1 MTNNVL
7 IVGGGIIGTYCAI
20 QIARSD
26 RSARIRILD
35 RDPLA
40 YDNASCGNMGG
51 FAVCEVQPLASLHTL
66 IRTPKLMLN
75 PLSALTIR
83 PTKIPTFSRW
93 AFGFVRAALTPGH
106 YEKVVKAQSTL
117 MERAYQ
123 AHLDVIGDTDLV
135 RLLSDEGTICLY
147 RKEKTLTYDW
157 NSRWKLFRERG
168 EDCRILDTDELHAR
182 LPTLNKCLQHAVY
195 IPSIKFWKEPA
206 SLLQGLHDLARGLGI
221 EIEQGDVHSLGFEN
235 NKPASAR
242 TSDGKVFGFDRLV
255 VTAGAWS
262 GPLCEQLGDSVPLST
277 ERGYST
283 TITTDAVI
291 NNLILFKDD
300 EFVATPMNSGLRLG
314 GTVELAGLE
323 APPNYKR
330 TALLA
335 KQLKTYFP
343 DIETHERTDWM
354 GHRPSLPDT
363 MPVIGE
369 SPSHANVIYAYG
381 HGHVGVTQSAITG
394 KLVAQLAMGVEPEI
408 DLTPFSIG
416 RFSRNKAT
424 REMETGR

>member
-1 MTNNVL
+1 MNQNVL

-26 RSARIRILD
+26 RDARVRILD

-51 FAVCEVQPLASLHTL
+51 FAVCEVQPLATLHTL
-66 IRTPKLMLN
+66 MRTPKLMLN

-93 AFGFVRAALTPGH
+93 AFGFVKAALTPGH
-106 YEKVVKAQSTL
+106 YEKVVRAQSTL
-117 MERAYQ
+117 MDRAYQ
-123 AHLDVIGDTDLV
+123 AHLDVIGDTNLV
-135 RLLSDEGTICLY
+135 KLLSDEGTICLY
-147 RKEKTLTYDW
+147 RKEQTLTNDW
-157 NSRWKLFRERG
+157 KTRWKLFRDRG
-168 EDCRILDTDELHAR
+168 EDCQILDKDELHAR
-182 LPTLNKCLQHAVY
+182 LPALDKQLEHAVY
-195 IPSIKFWKEPA
+195 IPSIKYWKEPA
-206 SLLQGLHDLARGLGI
+206 SLLEGLHDMARSLGI
-221 EIEQGDVHSLGFEN
+221 VIEQGDAQSIGFEN
-235 NKPASAR
+235 NQPASVR
-242 TSDGKVFGFDRLV
+242 TGDGVVHGFDRLV

-262 GPLCEQLGDSVPLST
+262 EPLCEQLGDRVPLST

-283 TITTDAVI
+283 TITTNADI
-291 NNLILFKDD
+291 KNLILFKDD

-335 KQLKTYFP
+335 RQLGTYFP
-343 DIETHERTDWM
+343 DIKTEQRTDWM

-363 MPVIGE
+363 MPVIGQ
-369 SPSHANVIYAYG
+369 SPTHANVIYAFG

-394 KLVAQLAMGVEPEI
+394 KLVSQLIAGVEPEI
-408 DLTPFSIG
+408 DLKPFSIG
-416 RFSRNKAT
+416 RFSRKNSNK
-424 REMETGR
+424 

>member
-1 MTNNVL
+1 MTNNIL

-20 QIARSD
+20 QIARRD
-26 RSARIRILD
+26 RDARIRILD

-51 FAVCEVQPLASLHTL
+51 FAVCEVQPLATLHTL
-66 IRTPKLMLN
+66 MRAPKLMLN

-83 PTKIPTFSRW
+83 PTKIPSFSRW

-106 YEKVVKAQSTL
+106 FEKVVRAQSTL
-117 MERAYQ
+117 MEHAYQ
-123 AHLDVIGDTDLV
+123 AHLDVIGDSGLV
-135 RLLSDEGTICLY
+135 KLLSDEGTICLY

-157 NSRWKLFRERG
+157 NTRWKLFRERG
-168 EDCRILDTDELHAR
+168 EDCQILDRDELHGR
-182 LPTLNKCLQHAVY
+182 LPSLDRRLEHAVY
-195 IPSIKFWKEPA
+195 IPSIKYWKEPA
-206 SLLQGLHDLARGLGI
+206 SLLEGLHDMARGLGVV
-221 EIEQGDVHSLGFEN
+221 IEQGDVQSLGFEN
-235 NKPASAR
+235 GKPASAQIN
-242 TSDGKVFGFDRLV
+242 DGKVFGFDRLV

-262 GPLCEQLGDSVPLST
+262 GTLCEQLGDSVPLST

-283 TITTDAVI
+283 TIETNTNI
-291 NNLILFKDD
+291 KNLILFKDD

-323 APPNYKR
+323 APPNYDR

-335 KQLKTYFP
+335 RQLGTYFP
-343 DIETHERTDWM
+343 NIDTGKRTDWM

-363 MPVIGE
+363 MPVIGQ
-369 SPSHANVIYAYG
+369 SPTHANVIYAFG

-394 KLVAQLAMGVEPEI
+394 KLVSQLAAGVEPEI
-408 DLTPFSIG
+408 DLTPFSIS
-416 RFSRNKAT
+416 RF
-424 REMETGR
+424 

>member
-1 MTNNVL
+1 MTNNIL

-20 QIARSD
+20 QIARD
-26 RSARIRILD
+26 NPDARIRLLD

-51 FAVCEVQPLASLHTL
+51 FAVCEVQPLATVHTL
-66 IRTPKLMLN
+66 LRTPKLMLN

-83 PTKIPTFSRW
+83 PTKIPSFSRW
-93 AFGFVRAALTPGH
+93 ALGFVRAAVTPGH
-106 YEKVVKAQSTL
+106 YQKVVRAQSTL
-117 MERAYQ
+117 MEHAYQ

-135 RLLSDEGTICLY
+135 KLLSDEGTICLY
-147 RKEKTLTYDW
+147 RKEQTLAYDW
-157 NSRWKLFRERG
+157 NTRWKLFRERG
-168 EDCRILDTDELHAR
+168 EDCRILDPDELHAR
-182 LPTLNKCLQHAVY
+182 LPTLDKGLQHAVY
-195 IPSIKFWKEPA
+195 IPSIKYWKEPA
-206 SLLQGLHDLARGLGI
+206 SLLAGLHGLARGLGI
-221 EIEQGDVHSLGFEN
+221 VIEQGDVRTLVFDDD
-235 NKPASAR
+235 KPVSVQ
-242 TSDGKVFGFDRLV
+242 TSDGEVIGFDSLV
-255 VTAGAWS
+255 IAAGAWS
-262 GPLCEQLGDSVPLST
+262 GPLCEQLGDTVPLST

-323 APPNYKR
+323 APPNYRR

-335 KQLKTYFP
+335 RQLGTYFP
-343 DIETHERTDWM
+343 DIETGERTDWM

-363 MPVIGE
+363 MPVIGQ
-369 SPSHANVIYAYG
+369 SPTHANVIYAYG

-394 KLVAQLAMGVEPEI
+394 KLVSQVAAGVEPEI
-408 DLTPFSIG
+408 DLTPFSIS
-416 RFSRNKAT
+416 RFSR
-424 REMETGR
+424 R